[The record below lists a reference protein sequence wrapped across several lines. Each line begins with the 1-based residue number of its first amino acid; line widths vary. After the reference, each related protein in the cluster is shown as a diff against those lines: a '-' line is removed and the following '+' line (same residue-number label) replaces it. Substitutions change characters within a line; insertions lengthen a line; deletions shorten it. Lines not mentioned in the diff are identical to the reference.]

1 MAELKI
7 AIRLDA
13 IPGDLR
19 GKANLARSLA
29 TASRLGASA
38 VELSAR
44 TTVRPSE
51 VSDTGLRQLRKML
64 EDLNLR
70 VASVRFQTRR
80 GYDTLDDLDRRV
92 EATKQAMKL
101 AYRLGSPVVV
111 NQIGRVPDPSRVV
124 AKRAAGDETDA
135 EGSGGDPF
143 TSARHGEDPEL
154 RRWQTLQAVLEDLGR
169 FGSHVGAIL
178 AAETGTEP
186 GEWLAELLNASDEAF
201 VGVALNPGQL
211 IINRHCVRDAVTALR
226 HRVAVVAAVDGVLD
240 LAAGRGLSV
249 PLGQGTAD
257 FPEIIGRLEEV
268 PYRGPF
274 VLGRPRYGSSGPAS
288 PDEVLE
294 ELRQGVAYLREF

>member
-1 MAELKI
+1 MPELKI

-13 IPGDLR
+13 IPGDLKR
-19 GKANLARSLA
+19 KADLSRALA

-38 VELSAR
+38 VELCAR
-44 TTVRPSE
+44 TTFRPPE
-51 VSDTGLRQLRKML
+51 LSDTGLRQLRKML
-64 EDLNLR
+64 ADLNLR

-111 NQIGRVPDPSRVV
+111 NQIGRVPDPAQVV
-124 AKRAAGDETDA
+124 AKRTAESETTPEKTGDL
-135 EGSGGDPF
+135 F
-143 TSARHGEDPEL
+143 TLSRHSDDPEVQ
-154 RRWQTLQAVLEDLGR
+154 RWQTLQAVLEDLGR
-169 FGSHVGAIL
+169 FGSHVGATL

-186 GEWLAELLNASDEAF
+186 GEWLAELLDASNEAF
-201 VGVALNPGQL
+201 IGVALNPGQL
-211 IINRHCVRDAVTALR
+211 IINRHRVRDAVTALR

-274 VLGRPRYGSSGPAS
+274 VLGRPRDGSSGSAAPE
-288 PDEVLE
+288 DVLD
-294 ELRQGVAYLREF
+294 ELRQGVAYLRQF